1 MKDHKKAMKKII
13 SERCA
18 PYALHLF
25 VLILCIIGMVVY
37 AFADGNE
44 PISINDAVDDGQVR
58 IVQSK
63 SSGGYSRF
71 MMELENT
78 GNRPLS
84 IDPYGSAFD
93 PPSGVATQRVGIGL
107 PIKIGDKQIDMR
119 KSLSTDPSQEAPV
132 GSQAADSSNTIPDS
146 ALPAAA
152 GAAAA
157 TAAVGALLTGM
168 AQGVRPR
175 EAISDLAG
183 LIRGDAET
191 IQTNVQTV
199 SDFDYQTGLIKSYR
213 DQDMTE
219 LDYQR
224 QRLDAARAQGTQ
236 DVVRDAEA
244 AVGRLSS
251 QIGSY
256 DKNLA
261 ELGQRPL
268 EHTQMEQRSFD
279 YTREDL
285 GVAVTEAKQ
294 KLEDMH
300 ETEKYVDWST
310 QLAEKFGTP
319 EEKAWCLD
327 FINQHSKAGPNGYEI
342 DPETARQMYSGLKK
356 QMYESGQMLNA
367 AESEYQTAVSEEIGK
382 KTEVVKQIRDNATRV
397 NRVLAKFDPTGTG
410 AKIVGL
416 QQSAYG
422 AIDGYERGG
431 IAGAAESAALGVAD
445 NYTQGYASGNYNALK
460 DAYAEYGLPPEKGEK
475 EKSIAERLAK
485 ANFDT
490 ANNKYNVLDHV
501 GKAVSNIM
509 DGEYGKA
516 ADSALDASDAK
527 DSLTDHYGKAK
538 GRVTDYMADT
548 PDKPPVPKP
557 DTVPDA
563 TPDAEKKSLGTM
575 RRESFEKTRVSF
587 ENETKMMKKLNEIA
601 DIPDPDQRA
610 AELVKARNSDP
621 STFNVVQKQLHPDTA
636 KEITQTN
643 ADLSDKVVGRQAQIL
658 KEQGYD
664 SSVRLTGKAGGADTD
679 GYWTIKDKDGN
690 VLPDSEAKKVA
701 EGALKKASDD
711 VLKPLGTDADQMGH
725 KVMND
730 SPEKF
735 SADPNDLGI
744 KSRDGQLEDGNLIFK
759 DHEQTGEHWPAG
771 DNKAEVARDAALKAP
786 GDRISDG
793 AMTKDNAES
802 LGDVMKTKTGH
813 LDEIAHN
820 KGAVGESDMRD
831 MAREIVKTDHRTFLA
846 MADKAGVKPTA
857 EYRDLMQKLMLVKD
871 GDISS
876 DHLPPVRE
884 MDRIIAQN
892 VDMLKD
898 AIKE

>member
-1 MKDHKKAMKKII
+1 MIW
-13 SERCA
+13 
-18 PYALHLF
+18 
-25 VLILCIIGMVVY
+25 MVVY

-78 GNRPLS
+78 GNKPLS
-84 IDPYGSAFD
+84 IDPYGIAFD

-107 PIKIGDKQIDMR
+107 PVKIGDQRIDMR

-132 GSQAADSSNTIPDS
+132 GSQAAQDSSGTIPDS
-146 ALPAAA
+146 AGAAAA

-175 EAISDLAG
+175 EAISEIDG
-183 LIRGDAET
+183 LIRGDGET
-191 IQTNVQTV
+191 IQTDVQTV

-224 QRLDAARAQGTQ
+224 QRLDAAKAQGAQ

-244 AVGRLSS
+244 AIGRLSS

-327 FINQHSKAGPNGYEI
+327 FINQHSKAGPDGYEI

-356 QMYESGQMLNA
+356 QMYESSQMLNA

-422 AIDGYERGG
+422 AIDGYEKGG
-431 IAGAAESAALGVAD
+431 IAGAAESVALGVAD

-460 DAYAEYGLPPEKGEK
+460 DAYAEQGISDE
-475 EKSIAERLAK
+475 SIAARLAK

-501 GKAVSNIM
+501 GKAASNIM
-509 DGEYGKA
+509 DGEYGA
-516 ADSALDASDAK
+516 AVDSALDASDAK
-527 DSLTDHYGKAK
+527 DSLTD
-538 GRVTDYMADT
+538 DYSKTKDWATKPSTDT
-548 PDKPPVPKP
+548 PDKIPVPQA

-575 RRESFEKTRVSF
+575 CRESFEKTRVSF
-587 ENETKMMKKLNEIA
+587 ENETKMMQELNRVA
-601 DIPDPDQRA
+601 DISDPNQRQ
-610 AELVKARNSDP
+610 AELIKVRNSDP
-621 STFNVVQKQLHPDTA
+621 SAYNVVKKQLHPGTA
-636 KEITQTN
+636 KVITETN
-643 ADLSDKVVGRQAQIL
+643 KLTSDQVVERQAQIL
-658 KEQGYD
+658 KEKGYTPE
-664 SSVRLTGKAGGADTD
+664 VRLTGKPGGADTD
-679 GYWTIKDKDGN
+679 GQWTLKDSDGN
-690 VLPDSEAKKVA
+690 VLPESETKKLA
-701 EGALKKASDD
+701 EGALKQASDD
-711 VLKPLGTDADQMGH
+711 VLKPLGTDADEMG
-725 KVMND
+725 
-730 SPEKF
+730 P
-735 SADPNDLGI
+735 
-744 KSRDGQLEDGNLIFK
+744 R
-759 DHEQTGEHWPAG
+759 
-771 DNKAEVARDAALKAP
+771 
-786 GDRISDG
+786 
-793 AMTKDNAES
+793 
-802 LGDVMKTKTGH
+802 
-813 LDEIAHN
+813 
-820 KGAVGESDMRD
+820 
-831 MAREIVKTDHRTFLA
+831 
-846 MADKAGVKPTA
+846 
-857 EYRDLMQKLMLVKD
+857 
-871 GDISS
+871 
-876 DHLPPVRE
+876 
-884 MDRIIAQN
+884 
-892 VDMLKD
+892 
-898 AIKE
+898 

>member
-1 MKDHKKAMKKII
+1 MRSMKDHKKAMKKII

-78 GNRPLS
+78 GNKPLS

-224 QRLDAARAQGTQ
+224 QRLDAARAQGAQ

-294 KLEDMH
+294 KLEDMS
-300 ETEKYVDWST
+300 ETGKYVDMST
-310 QLAEKFGTP
+310 QLAENFGTT

-327 FINQHSKAGPNGYEI
+327 FINRHSKAGPDGYEI

-356 QMYESGQMLNA
+356 QIYESGQISNM

-382 KTEVVKQIRDNATRV
+382 KTEVLKQIRDNATRV

-422 AIDGYERGG
+422 AIDGYEKGG

-445 NYTQGYASGNYNALK
+445 NYTQGYASGNYNAAK
-460 DAYAEYGLPPEKGEK
+460 DAYAEQGISDE
-475 EKSIAERLAK
+475 SIAARLAK

-501 GKAVSNIM
+501 GKAAGSIM
-509 DGEYGKA
+509 DGEYGA
-516 ADSALDASDAK
+516 AVDSALDASDAK
-527 DSLTDHYGKAK
+527 DALKDDYGKAK
-538 GRVTDYMADT
+538 DWATKPKTDT
-548 PDKPPVPKP
+548 PDKIPVPQA
-557 DTVPDA
+557 DTVPDTA
-563 TPDAEKKSLGTM
+563 PDAGKKSLGTM

-587 ENETKMMKKLNEIA
+587 ENETKMMQEMNRVA
-601 DIPDPDQRA
+601 DIPDPAQRQ
-610 AELVKARNSDP
+610 AELIRVRNSDP
-621 STFNVVQKQLHPDTA
+621 STYNVVQKQIHPDTA
-636 KEITQTN
+636 EIITKTN
-643 ADLSDKVVGRQAQIL
+643 KLTSDQVVERQAQIL
-658 KEQGYD
+658 KEKGFTPE
-664 SSVRLTGKAGGADTD
+664 VRLTGKAGGADTD
-679 GYWTIKDKDGN
+679 GYWTLKDSDGK
-690 VLPDSEAKKVA
+690 VLPDSETKKVA
-701 EGALKKASDD
+701 GDALKQASDD
-711 VLKPLGTDADQMGH
+711 VLKPMGTDADEMGH
-725 KVMND
+725 KIMND
-730 SPEKF
+730 SREKF
-735 SADPNDLGI
+735 SADPKDLGI
-744 KSRDGQLEDGNLIFK
+744 KSRDGKLVDGKLVFEDHDK
-759 DHEQTGEHWPAG
+759 PGEHWTDDPH
-771 DNKAEVARDAALKAP
+771 KAALTAP
-786 GDRISDG
+786 QDRISDA
-793 AMTKDNAES
+793 AMTKENAAS
-802 LGDVMKTKTGH
+802 LGDVLKTKTEH
-813 LDEIAHN
+813 LEEIARN
-820 KGAVGESDMRD
+820 KGVVTESNMRD
-831 MAREIVKTDHRTFLA
+831 MAREIVKTDNRTFLT
-846 MADKAGVKPTA
+846 MAEKAGVKPTA